1 MNADQAATLKARL
14 EEDRRQILSGVNK
27 LLEHS
32 NDEFENDV
40 PDINDEASRTYN
52 RQVLLSLGEVDRQQ
66 LKQIDEALKLIEQNN
81 GEYGICVDCEE
92 KIPFARLKAA
102 PYVRRCIKCKE
113 SLEESSRT
121 EP

>member
-1 MNADQAATLKARL
+1 MKKEQAATLKAQL
-14 EEDRRQILSGVNK
+14 QETRRQILNGVSK

-32 NDEFENDV
+32 NDEFESDT

-92 KIPFARLKAA
+92 KIPFARLKVA
-102 PYVRRCIKCKE
+102 PYARRCIKCKE
-113 SLEESSRT
+113 SLEEKLRT